1 MKDIKLKYSLIALSY
16 LFLVFL
22 IIISYV
28 SIMPEDNVP
37 ILENAELL
45 IKEEQDSF
53 TNNEN
58 TVYEIL
64 EKKAK
69 SIEEIIE
76 KELENKPKNGSKKK
90 LESKQKSYLEKEE
103 NTKRRFRI
111 QVASFKERRKS
122 QEISKKLMKEFSLE
136 KDINFEVKKIA
147 LKNSDIFF
155 RVINDVT
162 LSLAEAK
169 KLCKKVLD
177 KKYKCLIV
185 MDT

>member
-1 MKDIKLKYSLIALSY
+1 MKDIKVKYSLIALSY
-16 LFLVFL
+16 LLLVFL
-22 IIISYV
+22 IIISYI
-28 SIMPEDNVP
+28 SIIPEDNVP
-37 ILENAELL
+37 ILENSELL

-53 TNNEN
+53 INNEN

-64 EKKAK
+64 EKKVK

-76 KELENKPKNGSKKK
+76 KEIENKPKSGLKKE
-90 LESKQKSYLEKEE
+90 LESKQKTNLEKEE

-122 QEISKKLMKEFSLE
+122 LEISKKLMKEFSLE

-147 LKNSDIFF
+147 LKNNDIFY

-162 LSLAEAK
+162 LSLADAK

>member
-1 MKDIKLKYSLIALSY
+1 MKDIKLKYSLIVLSY

-28 SIMPEDNVP
+28 SIIPEDDVP
-37 ILENAELL
+37 ILENKELL

-53 TNNEN
+53 INNEN
-58 TVYEIL
+58 PVYEIL
-64 EKKAK
+64 EKKTK

-76 KELENKPKNGSKKK
+76 KELENK
-90 LESKQKSYLEKEE
+90 QKIDLEKDE
-103 NTKRRFRI
+103 NIKRRFRI
-111 QVASFKERRKS
+111 QVASFKEKRKS
-122 QEISKKLMKEFSLE
+122 LEVSKKLMEEFSSE

-147 LKNSDIFF
+147 LRNNDVFF

-162 LSLAEAK
+162 LSLADAK
-169 KLCKKVLD
+169 KLCKKILV
-177 KKYKCLIV
+177 KKYQCLIV